1 MKLPDLLEVD
11 RFELHYM
18 SCCSKLWMR
27 QAHQQ
32 LLLACVS
39 SVFSLHSRAPG
50 PGTERRMSDKIIRI
64 LGLLC
69 RIHPLMK
76 SIQKQLSFF
85 QMWLLPDACWLLA
98 NQLHPVCYDHTQSD
112 SYAVLTWE
120 VPFDPVSSSIT
131 QLHICLI
138 GQSKRQQNACSNDEE
153 RE

>member
-1 MKLPDLLEVD
+1 MKLLHSLEVE
-11 RFELHYM
+11 RFDLHHM
-18 SCCSKLWMR
+18 SCCSKLWTPAGTSTTSCMR
-27 QAHQQ
+27 
-32 LLLACVS
+32 
-39 SVFSLHSRAPG
+39 VFSLQRFPG
-50 PGTERRMSDKIIRI
+50 PQTGTERRTMSDKIIRI
-64 LGLLC
+64 LGLIC

-76 SIQKQLSFF
+76 SIQKQFSFF

-98 NQLHPVCYDHTQSD
+98 NQLHPVCFDDTQSD
-112 SYAVLTWE
+112 SYAVLSWE

>member
-11 RFELHYM
+11 RFELHHM
-18 SCCSKLWMR
+18 SCCSKLWTPAGISTSCMR
-27 QAHQQ
+27 
-32 LLLACVS
+32 
-39 SVFSLHSRAPG
+39 VFSLQRFPG
-50 PGTERRMSDKIIRI
+50 PGTERRTMSDKIIRI
-64 LGLLC
+64 LGLIC

-120 VPFDPVSSSIT
+120 VPFEPVSSSIT